1 MRTHLT
7 KGVDM
12 MHKFSFG
19 ERNKVLS
26 VYIFKTSVIVSLF
39 KLLFIISNGK
49 GEKTSSENTHIE
61 ELSLKRSCILK
72 LSHLSPNTSLM
83 MFK

>member
-19 ERNKVLS
+19 ERNKVPC
-26 VYIFKTSVIVSLF
+26 VYIFKTSVVVSLF
-39 KLLFIISNGK
+39 KSLFIISNGK
-49 GEKTSSENTHIE
+49 GEKTSRENTHIE
-61 ELSLKRSCILK
+61 ELSLKRSCVLK